1 MKLILAPFQQVLQMI
16 DQQLRETT
24 VGDEYGANRQ
34 IPVGLGALKTSIL
47 DQELVVTRAS
57 IIADR
62 LPV

>member
-24 VGDEYGANRQ
+24 AFDECGANRK
-34 IPVGLGALKTSIL
+34 IPVGLGALKTLIL
-47 DQELVVTRAS
+47 DQDLVMTHAS
-57 IIADR
+57 TIVDR